1 MEMLEYRN
9 SARGYVMALEDE
21 KAMEGYLEMMLQG
34 TTLKQKAYGTLASSD
49 VEAETIEQLVS
60 LPWKAVVLRYFEE
73 EMRTTPRIHALVAVP
88 YVRTELQLRLAWCMM
103 GLTRE
108 EYDSEERKRS
118 KEEKV
123 FLMTNLRD
131 LIVQEGAAVACAK
144 RRDALCFIRF
154 LIEQISVPAL
164 NTCVKM
170 LREGDERTKAMFLLA
185 MLDMQQSKPMRVN
198 MKEPEELEPMKKI
211 DEIRRFSNK
220 ELRLTKESMGALP
233 KSSEYCGPIKKKSYS
248 YVSGIIGIAY
258 NPFLSED
265 IRDCFF
271 DYEQAVLL
279 RFWTSRIVTIKTV
292 NNPQAKLGL
301 VLEEEVTAPSVP
313 KSDKR
318 VEFGLGFSDE
328 LLKTSLMAVW
338 ELMKPSWC
346 PSPNADSILRA
357 TYYGSCLVEV
367 CGLEGHVCG
376 GLDCVKTLEK
386 QHKQLTV
393 LFGNVVMKARTETE
407 LIADCHGGTDVN
419 LVTALGFY
427 SMFGSLE
434 SLLNLEQKH
443 EMVTAISVE
452 VFPGVLQTEQKYIGK
467 LREAIEAEM
476 NIRHSETYCRP
487 SGARYL
493 VGSTLAPMC
502 KSRYPVH
509 FVAVDVKSTR
519 TIVDQAFSV
528 PKCVRL
534 ARMSEKSYELL
545 CKMFSA
551 IPERTKEELESI
563 LGKKFMGYV
572 SGNFSDFEK
581 QKQGGSTVTDY
592 NAVDE
597 NDEIHRVMMEVE
609 PLLKA
614 SGKRNWRSIM
624 LTHDEFP
631 CHCLL
636 QTWWYPKRS
645 NLVLIWDSGE
655 LLSMGLPDSSQ
666 PITIVIVGVMMA
678 MRWLEAHVRENN
690 RQEAPTREQLQKL
703 DCLKD
708 LDLFE
713 TMCKVLN
720 IPMEVKKIWARKRL
734 MPWFRAYMTAWL
746 YEYAKKHMSKHGRV
760 YSEYQLDIGA
770 GAFKRAFVTHRN
782 AVTTAVKRISRTS
795 ERSGNE
801 KAEMLKEDLERN
813 VTLCLHNS
821 FCRNR
826 ESNVDPLPCCKQRVE
841 EQKCWRTAS
850 NSVRIVNDVLQDTE
864 TESAES
870 VSQEEEMEH

>member
-1 MEMLEYRN
+1 MEEVWTVVQSYGTQSILKTGLNQPLMREVLDKLDECEGRLSELLIDSATDESEANSPIKMTPQDDEGEVVYLSRTRRGTTRSKMVIDKINGMKMKLGSRVMPRRIGKTKVDSEISMKAGNSAKRKRVEEIMDLGQGDYQLSGTDRISTDISMVPPILMAGIKSTGYKSKRSDRTLTGATLEMEILSQCGESKMRDFKPSPMNHGKGSVAGQLTPVEYNRLTVSETVSIDEPTGGYMEMLEYRN
-9 SARGYVMALEDE
+9 SARGYLMSLEDE
-21 KAMEGYLEMMLQG
+21 KAMEGYLETMLQG

-49 VEAETIEQLVS
+49 VQAETIEQLVS

-88 YVRTELQLRLAWCMM
+88 YVRTELQLRFAWCMI

-144 RRDALCFIRF
+144 RRDDLCFIRF

-170 LREGDERTKAMFLLA
+170 LREGDERTKALFLLA
-185 MLDMQQSKPMRVN
+185 LLDMQQSKPMRVN

-233 KSSEYCGPIKKKSYS
+233 KSSENCGPIKKKSYS

-279 RFWTSRIVTIKTV
+279 RFWTSRIVTIKSV

-318 VEFGLGFSDE
+318 VEFGLGFLDE
-328 LLKTSLMAVW
+328 LLTSLMTVW
-338 ELMKPSWC
+338 ELMRPSWC
-346 PSPNADSILRA
+346 LSPNADSILRA
-357 TYYGSCLVEV
+357 TQDVQRELNTDCNLRELNIIYNVIITASKSNGEDKVELPGWGPEDWVKPGSCLAEV

-443 EMVTAISVE
+443 EVVTAISVE
-452 VFPGVLQTEQKYIGK
+452 VFPGVQ
-467 LREAIEAEM
+467 M

-487 SGARYL
+487 SGA
-493 VGSTLAPMC
+493 
-502 KSRYPVH
+502 
-509 FVAVDVKSTR
+509 
-519 TIVDQAFSV
+519 
-528 PKCVRL
+528 
-534 ARMSEKSYELL
+534 
-545 CKMFSA
+545 
-551 IPERTKEELESI
+551 
-563 LGKKFMGYV
+563 
-572 SGNFSDFEK
+572 
-581 QKQGGSTVTDY
+581 
-592 NAVDE
+592 
-597 NDEIHRVMMEVE
+597 
-609 PLLKA
+609 
-614 SGKRNWRSIM
+614 
-624 LTHDEFP
+624 
-631 CHCLL
+631 
-636 QTWWYPKRS
+636 
-645 NLVLIWDSGE
+645 
-655 LLSMGLPDSSQ
+655 
-666 PITIVIVGVMMA
+666 
-678 MRWLEAHVRENN
+678 
-690 RQEAPTREQLQKL
+690 
-703 DCLKD
+703 
-708 LDLFE
+708 
-713 TMCKVLN
+713 
-720 IPMEVKKIWARKRL
+720 
-734 MPWFRAYMTAWL
+734 
-746 YEYAKKHMSKHGRV
+746 
-760 YSEYQLDIGA
+760 
-770 GAFKRAFVTHRN
+770 
-782 AVTTAVKRISRTS
+782 
-795 ERSGNE
+795 
-801 KAEMLKEDLERN
+801 
-813 VTLCLHNS
+813 
-821 FCRNR
+821 
-826 ESNVDPLPCCKQRVE
+826 
-841 EQKCWRTAS
+841 
-850 NSVRIVNDVLQDTE
+850 
-864 TESAES
+864 
-870 VSQEEEMEH
+870 